1 MSCFLLRSLQST
13 GILAVDIALCLRT
26 PTEQTGSNSFPS
38 WLRLERFT
46 VTFPWF
52 KHITAYTTDC
62 IKPHLIEWWEMK
74 DPRGQR
80 AEHYVCKVWVWVAIG
95 GNVALCFQV
104 PICIQKIKRL
114 RWNSSSWKVAEEG
127 WEGGYTVLDEL
138 AIYPFML
145 NVGFPLATAL
155 ATWLRELDPLN

>member
-26 PTEQTGSNSFPS
+26 PTEQTGSDSYPS

-52 KHITAYTTDC
+52 KHITGYTTDC

-74 DPRGQR
+74 DPHGQH

-104 PICIQKIKRL
+104 PISIQKIKRL
-114 RWNSSSWKVAEEG
+114 RWNSSSRKVAE
-127 WEGGYTVLDEL
+127 WLRDEL
-138 AIYPFML
+138 VIYHFML
-145 NVGFPLATAL
+145 NVGCPLATAL